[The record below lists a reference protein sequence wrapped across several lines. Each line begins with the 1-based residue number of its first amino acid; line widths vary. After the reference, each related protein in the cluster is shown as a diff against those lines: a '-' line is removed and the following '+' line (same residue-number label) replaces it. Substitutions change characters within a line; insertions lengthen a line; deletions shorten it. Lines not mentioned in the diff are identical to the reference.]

1 MSNLESHCAAS
12 DSRDCPAPPL
22 IERIA
27 SKKAM
32 VGESLP
38 ISRALPSPRRRM
50 IGAWC
55 FLDHAGPV
63 GPGSEM
69 RVGPH
74 PHIGLQTFTWMIEG
88 KLLHRD
94 SLGYEQV
101 IAPGQVNLMTAGHAI
116 AHSEESVSEPGVG
129 LHLAQLWIAL
139 PDALRWT
146 EPAFEHYPV
155 LPKLTQDGFELTV
168 LAGAFAGLSAPTRV
182 HTPLLGLD
190 LRSHNASETELRLNP
205 AFEYGLMMLSGEA
218 RIEGEILAPGELL
231 YLGTGHTR
239 IRVACAAACQLLL
252 IGGEPFKEPVLLW
265 WNFVA
270 RSQDEIAQATSDWN
284 SGERFGEVRGYHGER
299 LKAPDITGLHL
310 RGG

>member
-1 MSNLESHCAAS
+1 MSNLESQCASS
-12 DSRDCPAPPL
+12 DSRDCPPPPL
-22 IERIA
+22 VERIA

-94 SLGYEQV
+94 SLGYEQL
-101 IAPGQVNLMTAGHAI
+101 IQPGQVNLMTAGRAI
-116 AHSEESVSEPGVG
+116 SHSEESVAEPGVG

-139 PDALRWT
+139 PDATRWI
-146 EPAFEHYPV
+146 EPAFEHYAV
-155 LPKLTQDGFELTV
+155 LPQRALDGFALTL
-168 LAGAFAGLSAPTRV
+168 LAGEFGGLVAPTRV

-190 LRSHNASETELRLNP
+190 LCSRGAARTELSLNP
-205 AFEYGLMMLSGEA
+205 GFEHGLMMLSGEA
-218 RIEGEILAPGELL
+218 RIDDEVLAPGELL
-231 YLGTGHTR
+231 YLGVGRAGVR
-239 IRVACAAACQLLL
+239 IACTEACQLLL

-270 RSQDEIAQATSDWN
+270 RTQDEIAQATQDWN
-284 SGERFGEVRGYHGER
+284 SGDRFGEVRGYRGNR
-299 LKAPDITGLHL
+299 LTAPDIAGLHL

>member
-1 MSNLESHCAAS
+1 MSNLEPRCASS
-12 DSRDCPAPPL
+12 DSRDCPAPPPM
-22 IERIA
+22 ERIA

-38 ISRALPSPRRRM
+38 ISRALPGPRRRM

-88 KLLHRD
+88 ALLHRD
-94 SLGYEQV
+94 SLGYEQL
-101 IAPGQVNLMTAGHAI
+101 IQPGQVNLMTAGRGI
-116 AHSEESVSEPGVG
+116 SHSEESVSAPGVG

-139 PDALRWT
+139 PDALRGT
-146 EPAFEHYPV
+146 EPAFEHYPL

-168 LAGAFAGLSAPTRV
+168 LAGEFAGLQAPTRV
-182 HTPLLGLD
+182 HTPLIGLD
-190 LRSHNASETELRLNP
+190 LRSQQAAETALGLNP
-205 AFEYGLMMLSGEA
+205 SFEYGLMMLSGEA
-218 RIEGEILAPGELL
+218 RIEGETLTPGELL
-231 YLGTGHTR
+231 YLGPGR
-239 IRVACAAACQLLL
+239 SSIRVACAAACQLLL

-265 WNFVA
+265 WNFVG
-270 RSQDEIAQATSDWN
+270 RSQDEIEQATQDWN
-284 SGERFGEVRGYHGER
+284 QTDRFGEVRGYVGAR
-299 LKAPDITGLHL
+299 LKAPDISGLHL
-310 RGG
+310 RGS

>member
-1 MSNLESHCAAS
+1 MSNLEPRCASS
-12 DSRDCPAPPL
+12 DSRDCPAPPPM
-22 IERIA
+22 ERIA

-38 ISRALPSPRRRM
+38 ISRALPGPRRRM

-94 SLGYEQV
+94 SLGYEQL
-101 IAPGQVNLMTAGHAI
+101 IAPGQVNLMTAGRGI
-116 AHSEESVSEPGVG
+116 SHSEESVAVPGQG

-139 PDALRWT
+139 PDAQRWT
-146 EPAFEHYPV
+146 DSAFEHYPV
-155 LPKLTQDGFELTV
+155 LPQLSQDGFALTV
-168 LAGAFAGLSAPTRV
+168 LAGEFGGMRAPTRV

-190 LRSHNASETELRLNP
+190 LRSEHAADTTLNLNP
-205 AFEYGLMMLSGEA
+205 GFEYGLMMLSGET
-218 RIEGEILAPGELL
+218 RIEGEVLASGELL
-231 YLGTGHTR
+231 YLGPGRTQ
-239 IRVACAAACQLLL
+239 IRVASAAACQLLL
-252 IGGEPFKEPVLLW
+252 IGGEPFAEPVLLW
-265 WNFVA
+265 WNFVG
-270 RSQDEIAQATSDWN
+270 RTQDEIAQATADWN
-284 SGERFGEVRGYHGER
+284 EGERFGQVRGYPGAR
-299 LKAPDITGLHL
+299 LTAPDISGLHL
-310 RGG
+310 RGA